1 MPPIV
6 VQNEKLLPYLTDQ
19 YDLTRLRRLRRFLE
33 RHGTLKLAPLR
44 THLFP
49 AAVVTRSTSQSGY
62 HHVWVR
68 DNVHVS
74 HALYV
79 AGHMRAAA
87 QIMSALMEFFARHR
101 RRFEDIIDGRVT
113 GADPMSRPH
122 VRFNGVTLEESRE
135 TWAHAQNDA
144 LGIFLW
150 MYCTLACEGILKPSG
165 DERKTLTL
173 FPRYFEAIRY
183 WVDEDSGHW
192 EEGRKIG
199 ASSIG
204 MVVGGLGKLRQ
215 FLSEERS
222 KAVPRGQSPGISD
235 SFLNALMRRGRNELR
250 KILPHECI
258 QKSPAKRRRTDAA
271 LLFLVYPLEVVGEV
285 MSGRILRDI
294 AKSLEGPFGIKRYIG
309 DSYWAADYKVKL
321 DSTQRTADFSDRVEM
336 RNTLLAPGQEA
347 QWCLFDPIMSAAY
360 GRRYHRTGR
369 REYLNLQTYYFNR
382 SLGQLTGK
390 VKGMQELQCPEAY
403 YLERGIYVPNDQT
416 PLLWTQ
422 ANLLVAL
429 TLMEESLS
437 A

>member
-150 MYCTLACEGILKPSG
+150 MYSALACEGILKPSG

-369 REYLNLQTYYFNR
+369 RGYLNLQTYYLNR

-390 VKGMQELQCPEAY
+390 VKGMQGLQCPEAY